1 MYRVKKRDGK
11 ITDFDIQKIINA
23 LRKAFDGSHRQYNDD
38 IISMLALRVT
48 GNFESRIIDG
58 CIDVEDIQ
66 DSAEKVLSECGYSDV
81 AKAYIL
87 YRKQREN
94 IRNIDKS
101 NVDYRQIVD
110 SYLNSVSWKGE
121 DGKRSDYS
129 IGGLI
134 LSNSG
139 AVTGNY
145 WLSEVYDQEV
155 AQAHRNGD
163 LYIHDLNM
171 LTGHS
176 TGWSLRQLM
185 LLGIA
190 GVKGNISCGPARHL
204 NTLCEQMVRFIGV
217 VHNEWAGTQTFVS
230 FDTYL
235 APFVKVDHL
244 DFAQIKQCIQ
254 TFVYGVNT
262 PLKWGYEPPHTNI
275 VLDWYVPEDMIDEP
289 AITGGKPQDFTYGQ
303 CQKEV
308 DMINAALLQVMMEGD
323 FEGRRFQYPQL
334 TIMSDENIFDHENAG
349 ALSDLALTGNEV
361 YFAGCSSKTR
371 NRADVRNLA
380 KSERVDLR
388 RLYRNCGGITGSGE
402 NTGTFG
408 LVTLNIPRLC
418 LLHQKADDL
427 WAALDGLMDMT
438 ARSLHTKKTV
448 IAKLMESGLYP
459 YTGYYLK
466 TLNRHFGMI
475 GVTGLQ
481 EAYRHVDH
489 QLWPTCQEF
498 ETALL
503 SHMRERLKSYQK
515 KYETLFGIECV
526 QSPSARMYL
535 AEKDRQTFAN
545 AHLMEDH
552 GLVSYSSDIERG
564 SDLFE
569 VMDHG
574 EKVLSMYSSGGVFH
588 LGLSEEMKGKDLC
601 LFLKKIISAY
611 DIPFIS
617 L

>member
-23 LRKAFDGSHRQYNDD
+23 LRKAFEGSHRQYNDD
-38 IISMLALRVT
+38 IIDMLALRVT
-48 GNFESRIIDG
+48 GNFESRIMDG

-134 LSNSG
+134 MSNSG

-145 WLSEVYDQEV
+145 WLCEVYDQEV
-155 AQAHRNGD
+155 VQAHRNGD

-176 TGWSLRQLM
+176 TGWSLKQLM
-185 LLGIA
+185 LQGIA
-190 GVKGNISCGPARHL
+190 GITGNISCGPARHL
-204 NTLCEQMVRFIGV
+204 NTLCEQMVRFMGV

-235 APFVKVDHL
+235 APFVKVDQL
-244 DFAQIKQCIQ
+244 DYPQIKQCIQ

-262 PLKWGYEPPHTNI
+262 PLRWGYEPPHTNI
-275 VLDWYVPEDMIDEP
+275 VLDWNVPQDMMNEP
-289 AITGGKPQDFTYGQ
+289 AITGGKPQSFTYGE
-303 CQKEV
+303 CQKEM
-308 DMINAALLQVMMEGD
+308 DLLNAALIQVMREGD

-334 TIMSDENIFDHENAG
+334 TVMSDESIFDHENAH
-349 ALSDLALTGNEV
+349 ALADLALSGNEV
-361 YFAGCSSKTR
+361 YFGCRSGSTG
-371 NRADVRNLA
+371 DVRSLLR
-380 KSERVDLR
+380 SERVDLR
-388 RLYRNCGGITGSGE
+388 RLYGNCGGITGSGE

-418 LLHQKADDL
+418 MTYRKEEEL
-427 WAALDGLMDMT
+427 WAGLDRLMDMT
-438 ARSLHTKKTV
+438 ARCLHTKKTV
-448 IAKLMESGLYP
+448 ITKLMESGLYP
-459 YTGYYLK
+459 YTGFYLK
-466 TLNRHFGMI
+466 TLKRHFGMI

-481 EAYRHVDH
+481 EAYRYVDH
-489 QLWPTCQEF
+489 EIWQTCQMF

-526 QSPSARMYL
+526 QSSSARMYL
-535 AEKDRQTFAN
+535 AEKDRQAFADL
-545 AHLMEDH
+545 HLNEID
-552 GLVSYSSDIERG
+552 GTVSYSSDIERE

-569 VMDHG
+569 TMDHG
-574 EKVLSMYSSGGVFH
+574 EKILSLYSSGGVFY
-588 LGLSEEMKGKDLC
+588 LGLSENMSGIEFC

-611 DIPFIS
+611 HIPYIG